1 MAAERQDRREVGD
14 AGPDQCPA
22 AGIVLAYGQTLC
34 FDVCPRLLGIQRVLD
49 GHLGRGIGAVQVILL
64 RRPEDVHLLGIT
76 RRNVVTVP
84 TIAGLSAGS
93 SQRLGAQLRGE
104 GGCRASA
111 RRAVAGRQHAGCY

>member
-1 MAAERQDRREVGD
+1 MLGPISVQLPGSFWPMARPFALMFVH
-14 AGPDQCPA
+14 AFWA
-22 AGIVLAYGQTLC
+22 FSVS
-34 FDVCPRLLGIQRVLD
+34 LD

-111 RRAVAGRQHAGCY
+111 RRAVAGRQHVGCY